1 MRSGTAVIWIVAL
14 AIVGPWFGAASVCP
28 STIST
33 RSNATSSSSATI
45 CASAVRT
52 PVPRSTCPL
61 NACTRPS
68 ARTAMNTSGV
78 AGT

>member
-1 MRSGTAVIWIVAL
+1 MVLGHTEAAPNQ
-14 AIVGPWFGAASVCP
+14 GP
-28 STIST
+28 TI
-33 RSNATSSSSATI
+33 
-45 CASAVRT
+45 ASAVRT